1 MPPLPKF
8 CALWGKK
15 RSAAM
20 GLIPNDVINQVI
32 ERSDIVEI
40 IGNYTALKKAGRNF
54 KALCPFHN
62 EKTPSF
68 VVNPDKQ
75 IFHCFGCGVGGN
87 VVGFLMRQELME
99 FPEALRFLA
108 NKAGVTVPE
117 TASDV
122 PGPSRQLREE
132 ILKINALAATFFHE
146 TLLSTGEGKPRPYV
160 KTARDYLKGRGV
172 NLETVKKFQ
181 LGFAPNEWDAL
192 LKYLKSK
199 GISEEL
205 ISKAGLIIP
214 REAKS
219 GFYDRFRNRI
229 VFPIADIQNRFVAFG
244 ARAMAESD
252 GAKYINSPETALYTK
267 GRHMF
272 GLQLTKTA
280 VGKLDRIIVVEG
292 YMDMIMPYIHGVENI
307 AASLGTALSLE
318 QIRLVRRYTHNVV
331 MLFDADPA
339 GQSAIV
345 RSLDLLIDEGMNVR
359 VATLAQD
366 GDPDSFIRQQ
376 GAEAFNARVEN
387 ASSLLDFKFNWLAAQ
402 YDPATVEGKSKIA
415 RELLG
420 TIARSKS
427 EVAKYELTKA
437 LAQKLNIPEGVLLKQ
452 AGQVKDQSV
461 GARLALARNEVEIK
475 ASASASAGQEL
486 LLALFLKDP
495 AWVTA
500 AREHITAE
508 DFSDEQ
514 VRQVVDVVW
523 ALARETS
530 DWSTHDLLARLND
543 ETSRSLV
550 TRLISIEEGKLGDT
564 ALVFQD
570 CIGTIRKEKQKK
582 ARGRL
587 MEAIRQAEALQDTE
601 KLDQLKEEFN
611 QLLKING

>member
-1 MPPLPKF
+1 
-8 CALWGKK
+8 
-15 RSAAM
+15 M
-20 GLIPNDVINQVI
+20 GLIPSDVINQVI

-87 VVGFLMRQELME
+87 AVGFLMRQELME
-99 FPEALRFLA
+99 FPEAVRFLA
-108 NKAGVTVPE
+108 NKAGVVIPE
-117 TASDV
+117 DESAAQS
-122 PGPSRQLREE
+122 PSRLLREE
-132 ILKINALAATFFHE
+132 ILKINALAAAFFHE
-146 TLLSTGEGKPRPYV
+146 MLLISREEVV
-160 KTARDYLKGRGV
+160 KGSRDYLKGRGV

-192 LKYLKSK
+192 LKYLRSK
-199 GISEEL
+199 AISEEL
-205 ISKAGLIIP
+205 MLKAGLIIA
-214 REAKS
+214 REGKS

-229 VFPIADIQNRFVAFG
+229 VFPILDVQNRCVAFG
-244 ARAMAESD
+244 ARAMADSD
-252 GAKYINSPETALYTK
+252 GAKYINSPETAVYTK
-267 GRHMF
+267 GQHMF

-307 AASLGTALSLE
+307 AASLGTALTVD

-331 MLFDADPA
+331 MLFDTDAA

-366 GDPDSFIRQQ
+366 EDPDSFIRQY
-376 GAEAFNARVEN
+376 GVEDFATCIDNAQ
-387 ASSLLDFKFNWLAAQ
+387 SLFDFKFNWLVSQ
-402 YDPATVEGKSKIA
+402 YNPATVEGKSKISQ
-415 RELLG
+415 ELLG
-420 TIARSKS
+420 TIARFKS
-427 EVAKYELTKA
+427 EVAKYELTKS

-452 AGQVKDQSV
+452 AALGTGQHGFKEPEEKIRV
-461 GARLALARNEVEIK
+461 
-475 ASASASAGQEL
+475 SASASAGEEL
-486 LLALFLKDP
+486 LLALFLRDP

-500 AREHITAE
+500 AREKIGPE
-508 DFSDEQ
+508 DFSDGV
-514 VRQVVDVVW
+514 VRQVVDMIW
-523 ALARETS
+523 SLAQESR
-530 DWSTHDLLARLND
+530 DWSTNDLLVRLHD
-543 ETSRSLV
+543 ESAQSLV
-550 TRLISIEEGKLGDT
+550 TKLISIEEGKLGDT

-570 CIGTIRKEKQKK
+570 CIEKIRKEKQKK
-582 ARGRL
+582 SRGRL

-601 KLDQLKEEFN
+601 KLDQLKQEFN
-611 QLLKING
+611 QLLK